1 MRGGRRETPISA
13 APVRS
18 WGRFIS
24 PRLSS
29 FLLVDRRTDN
39 VARREFGLRRRI
51 GSGGSRSRG
60 RIGQSG
66 SVGGNAVNLD
76 SHIFSGGCA
85 ALLIGRGGIL
95 LKPANLYE
103 FYAAA
108 SAHARA
114 SPIEGS
120 DKRRVFAVLHL
131 GGIRSPA
138 DAVRAAIV
146 AEQRAK

>member
-29 FLLVDRRTDN
+29 FLLVD
-39 VARREFGLRRRI
+39 
-51 GSGGSRSRG
+51 G